1 MYANEL
7 LQDVRIDILVLIL
20 SQTVHMMQ
28 IDLTV
33 HSILLISMGFSF
45 NAAIFPTLC
54 SHTGQLKA
62 NLLRY

>member
-20 SQTVHMMQ
+20 SQTAHMMQ

-54 SHTGQLKA
+54 SHTGHDPS
-62 NLLRY
+62 